1 MVLVDTLVPIDFL
14 KGKNSN
20 STNKLVEIIN
30 QNIPFGICSFVYL
43 ELLQGVKDEKEFK
56 LLDEYLSSQIFYHLN
71 DNKKSYF
78 KASKIRIICNKK
90 GITIRSIIDLIIAQ
104 IAIDNNLYL
113 LHNDKDFENIAKLT
127 KLKIY

>member
-127 KLKIY
+127 KVKIY